1 MSYPPARHVD
11 ILAHRYRLEIS
22 PSLSDEE
29 MGRCHTSS
37 QLIIIRDDIPPD
49 ATKDVIL
56 HEIIHAI
63 HYHMELGDGSSE
75 ESFTSRTATGLRVVL
90 VQNPILCTWLF
101 SSDTV
106 KKA

>member
-29 MGRCHTSS
+29 MGRCHTSN

-56 HEIIHAI
+56 HEIMHAI

-75 ESFTSRTATGLRVVL
+75 ESFTSRTTTGLRVVL
-90 VQNPILCTWLF
+90 TQNPILCAWLF
-101 SSDTV
+101 SSDTA